1 MNQIQNPK
9 SKIQNPK
16 SLIGQR
22 IPKLDAPAKVMGRM
36 TYGHDVRLP
45 GMLHGRILYSR
56 YPHARILKVDASRAE
71 RLSGVKAVLTADDN
85 PPTKFGYGK
94 DNTPFKGEIVRSRR
108 DEVAGVVA
116 ADSDTAEEALALI
129 EVDYEPLPPI
139 FTVEAALAPD
149 ASLVHPERG
158 SNHFTTYHY
167 HHGDLANGEAESDVV
182 VEASYRLPYVNAAAM
197 ETSVV
202 VAQFDPRG
210 HLTLWSLTQIPFL
223 LQRDLAEALGIPGSQ
238 IRIIQTA
245 IGGAFGRGLD
255 IYPFEPIAALMS
267 RKTGRPVRLAFSRQE
282 EFTAGPARQPCQVS
296 VRAGA
301 RKNGKLS
308 FRDVAAVLDIGAYV
322 SWGSVTPLVMME
334 TAASLYEVPHV
345 RFKAECIYTNNPV
358 TGAVRGYGNPQS
370 TFFTETMMDRLAEA
384 LQMDQAAFRILNS
397 NRPNTETPQGLIITS
412 CGLKECLEAVAAAA
426 DRGQRSKGAEEQG
439 GRRAADFGTG
449 QDEVAK
455 AQNPKYPK
463 GTMSKIQNP
472 RPKGQSKIGIGF
484 ASTLNVGGGARIYR
498 SDGCGAIVK
507 VDDFGH
513 VTLISG
519 SSEIGQ
525 GSETIL
531 AQIVA
536 DVLGVPVSDV
546 TVLNSDTD
554 IKPWDV
560 GVHASRT
567 TFIAGNAA
575 HQAALAARRQIF
587 ETAAEM
593 LGVKPEELVAREGRI
608 EVAGEPGAASRGAE
622 EQGSRGDGTAHPLNP
637 KSTPEGA
644 VHAQR
649 GSPKSVALAKVIRS
663 RHYREGGQVIMGEG
677 WYDPPTQLV
686 DKDTYKGNI
695 SATYGFGAQMAEV
708 EVDTETG
715 IVRVL
720 RLACAN
726 DVGRAINPLAVE
738 GQIEGGAQM
747 GLGYALSEELIV
759 REGQVLNPD
768 FRLYR
773 LFTAADM
780 PQIETYLI
788 ETDDPLGPFG
798 AKGVGEM
805 GGTPTA
811 AAIANAIY
819 DAVGVRLTEL
829 PMTPERVLAALDQ
842 KAQRAEY
849 S

>member
-1 MNQIQNPK
+1 MSNEPLKTQNRK
-9 SKIQNPK
+9 SKIVNPK

-22 IPKLDAPAKVMGRM
+22 IPKLDAPDKAMGRM

-56 YPHARILKVDASRAE
+56 YPHARILNIDVSRAE
-71 RLSGVKAVLTADDN
+71 QLSGVKAILTAADN

-94 DNTPFKGEIVRSRR
+94 DNTPFKADIIRSLR

-116 ADSDTAEEALALI
+116 TDPDIAEEALSLI
-129 EVDYEPLPPI
+129 EVEYEPLPPI
-139 FTVEAALAPD
+139 FTTDEALAPG
-149 ASLVHPERG
+149 APLIHLEHG
-158 SNHFTTYHY
+158 SNLFTTYNY
-167 HHGDLANGEAESDVV
+167 NHGDIEVGETESDVV
-182 VEASYRLPYVNAAAM
+182 VEASYKLPYVNAAAM
-197 ETSVV
+197 ETCVV

-210 HLTLWSLTQIPFL
+210 HLTLWSITQIPFL
-223 LQRDLAEALGIPGSQ
+223 LQRDLSEALNIPGSQ

-245 IGGAFGRGLD
+245 IGGAFGRSLD

-267 RKTGRPVRLAFSRQE
+267 RKTGQPVRVAFSRQE
-282 EFTAGPARQPCQVS
+282 EFMAGPARQPCRIA

-301 RKNGKLS
+301 RRDGKLT
-308 FRDVAAVLDIGAYV
+308 FRDVSAILDIGAYV
-322 SWGSVTPLVMME
+322 SWGSVTPLVMIE

-345 RFKAECIYTNNPV
+345 RYKADCIYTNNLV

-370 TFFTETMMDRLAEA
+370 TFFTETIMDQLAEA
-384 LQMDQAAFRILNS
+384 LEMDQAAFRILNA

-426 DRGQRSKGAEEQG
+426 DRGMDSTGVEEQG
-439 GRRAADFGTG
+439 SRGAREQRPGG
-449 QDEVAK
+449 
-455 AQNPKYPK
+455 Y
-463 GTMSKIQNP
+463 GLTMDSPTVK
-472 RPKGQSKIGIGF
+472 RGIGF

-525 GSETIL
+525 GSETVL

-536 DVLGVPVSDV
+536 DVLGLQVSDI

-554 IKPWDV
+554 VKPWDV

-575 HQAALAARRQIF
+575 HQAALQVRAQIF

-593 LGVKPEELVAREGRI
+593 LKVKPEQLVARNGQI
-608 EVAGEPGAASRGAE
+608 EVAAE
-622 EQGSRGDGTAHPLNP
+622 NNP
-637 KSTPEGA
+637 KSIDLG
-644 VHAQR
+644 
-649 GSPKSVALAKVIRS
+649 KVIRS
-663 RHYREGGQVIMGEG
+663 RHYREGGQVIIGEG
-677 WYDPPTQLV
+677 WYDPPTKLV

-695 SATYGFGAQMAEV
+695 SATYGFGSQMAEV
-708 EVDTETG
+708 EVDIETG

-726 DVGRAINPLAVE
+726 DVGRAINPMAVE

-759 REGQVLNPD
+759 KEGQVMNPD

-780 PQIETYLI
+780 PHIESYLI
-788 ETDDPLGPFG
+788 ETDDPEGPFG

-811 AAIANAIY
+811 AAVANAIY
-819 DAVGVRLTEL
+819 DAVGIRLTEL
-829 PMTPERVLAALDQ
+829 PMTPERVLAALD
-842 KAQRAEY
+842 KKYGRGY
-849 S
+849 